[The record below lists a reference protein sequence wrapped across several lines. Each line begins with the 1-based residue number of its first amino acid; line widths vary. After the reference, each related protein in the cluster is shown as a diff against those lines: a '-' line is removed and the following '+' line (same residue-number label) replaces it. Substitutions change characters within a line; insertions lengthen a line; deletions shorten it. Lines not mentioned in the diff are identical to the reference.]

1 MAIALNNALR
11 DALGAVFIN
20 GFDEAVLTI
29 RTGAAP
35 GPNNSAT
42 GTVLATLTM
51 ADPAFE
57 DTGNGVINIPAPIED
72 TSADNDGT
80 AEHFRIVGPGG
91 TYVIEGTVGTSGADL
106 IVDNTSFATG
116 QKFTISSLQF
126 TFGA

>member
-1 MAIALNNALR
+1 MAVAMNNALR
-11 DALGAVFIN
+11 DALGAVFVD
-20 GFDEAVLTI
+20 GFDAAELTI

-42 GTVLATLTM
+42 GTVLATLTLD
-51 ADPAFE
+51 DPAFE
-57 DTGNGVINIPAPIED
+57 DTGNGVINLPAPIED
-72 TSADNDGT
+72 ASADDDGT
-80 AEHFRIVGPGG
+80 AQHYRLVGPGG
-91 TYVIEGTVGTSGADL
+91 TFVVEGTVGTSAADL